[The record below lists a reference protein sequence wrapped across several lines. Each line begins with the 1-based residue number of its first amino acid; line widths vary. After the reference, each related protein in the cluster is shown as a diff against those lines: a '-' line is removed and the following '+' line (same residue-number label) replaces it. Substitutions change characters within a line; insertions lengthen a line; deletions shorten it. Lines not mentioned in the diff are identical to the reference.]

1 MTKYN
6 QSGCRFMFPF
16 PICIEQY
23 VGCSV
28 TEKREKDTQKE
39 KDVYT
44 QES

>member
-1 MTKYN
+1 
-6 QSGCRFMFPF
+6 MFPF
-16 PICIEQY
+16 PIWIEQY